1 MKNMNKEEKLMD
13 KKISASY
20 EATKTNEEIIKHKN
34 VLVKKYNYFIKNYEE
49 QLSYFK
55 NEYNSRHKK
64 NICITIIISV
74 FLITSVLLL
83 IFAFKGILKPL
94 NTFIVLGIGFGG
106 FGLFGLLIG
115 QSLFDDIT
123 DLFYSSIKEIQEN
136 YKVQENIIENNNFK
150 YFINTSKNEDNYNFI
165 WVIEYSEGFFCKDF
179 ISHNNGTVELTEYRD
194 SQSIW
199 NDENIDLKTHY
210 EEIIDLSDNHILS
223 VEEIKARMYKDIKE
237 GKNDKTL

>member
-34 VLVKKYNYFIKNYEE
+34 VLAEKYFIKNYEE

-64 NICITIIISV
+64 NICKTIITSV

-83 IFAFKGILKPL
+83 TFAFKGILKPS
-94 NTFIVLGIGFGG
+94 NAFIVLGIGFGG
-106 FGLFGLLIG
+106 LGLLIG
-115 QSLFDDIT
+115 QTLFDDIDIT
-123 DLFYSSIKEIQEN
+123 DSFYSSIKIIQDDYN
-136 YKVQENIIENNNFK
+136 VQENIIKNNNFK
-150 YFINTSKNEDNYNFI
+150 YFINTSKDKDSFI
-165 WVIEYSEGFFCKDF
+165 WNIKYSQGFFCKDF
-179 ISHNNGTVELTEYRD
+179 ISHNNGTVEFTEYRD

-199 NDENIDLKTHY
+199 NEENIDLKTHY

-223 VEEIKARMYKDIKE
+223 VEEIKAHSYKDIKE
-237 GKNDKTL
+237 VRG

>member
-1 MKNMNKEEKLMD
+1 MKDNKIIFKPVEGT
-13 KKISASY
+13 ASY

-34 VLVKKYNYFIKNYEE
+34 VLVKKYDSFIKNYEE

-64 NICITIIISV
+64 NICKTIITSV

-83 IFAFKGILKPL
+83 TFAFKGILKPS
-94 NTFIVLGIGFGG
+94 NAFIVLGIGFGG
-106 FGLFGLLIG
+106 LGLLIG
-115 QSLFDDIT
+115 QTLFDDIDIT
-123 DLFYSSIKEIQEN
+123 DSFYSSIKVIQDN
-136 YKVQENIIENNNFK
+136 YNVQENIIKNNNFK
-150 YFINTSKNEDNYNFI
+150 YFINTSKDKDSYSFI
-165 WVIEYSEGFFCKDF
+165 WDIEYSQGFFCKDF
-179 ISHNNGTVELTEYRD
+179 ISHNNGTIEFTEYRD

-223 VEEIKARMYKDIKE
+223 VEEIKAHSHKDMEK
-237 GKNDKTL
+237 

>member
-34 VLVKKYNYFIKNYEE
+34 VLAEKYFIKNYEE

-64 NICITIIISV
+64 NICERIIKIV
-74 FLITSVLLL
+74 FFITSVLLL
-83 IFAFKGILKPL
+83 TFAFKGILKPA
-94 NTFIVLGIGFGG
+94 NVFIVLGISFGG
-106 FGLFGLLIG
+106 LSFSFGQNF
-115 QSLFDDIT
+115 FDDIT
-123 DLFYSSIKEIQEN
+123 DSFYSSIKVIQDN
-136 YKVQENIIENNNFK
+136 YNVQENIIKNNNFK
-150 YFINTSKNEDNYNFI
+150 YFINTSKDKDSYSFI
-165 WVIEYSEGFFCKDF
+165 WEIEYSQGFLCKDF
-179 ISHNNGTVELTEYRD
+179 ISHNNGTVEFTEYRD

-199 NDENIDLKTHY
+199 NEENIDLKTHY

-223 VEEIKARMYKDIKE
+223 VEEIKAHSYKDIKE
-237 GKNDKTL
+237 VRG

>member
-34 VLVKKYNYFIKNYEE
+34 VLVKKYDSFIKKYEE

-64 NICITIIISV
+64 NICKIIIIFV
-74 FLITSVLLL
+74 FLITSVLL
-83 IFAFKGILKPL
+83 IKFAFKGILKPS
-94 NTFIVLGIGFGG
+94 NAFIVLGIGFGG
-106 FGLFGLLIG
+106 FGLSIVSTG
-115 QSLFDDIT
+115 QTFFDDIT
-123 DLFYSSIKEIQEN
+123 DSFYSSIKVIQHDYN
-136 YKVQENIIENNNFK
+136 VQENNNFK
-150 YFINTSKNEDNYNFI
+150 YFINTSKDKDSFI
-165 WVIEYSEGFFCKDF
+165 WNIKYSQGFFCKDF
-179 ISHNNGTVELTEYRD
+179 ISHNNGTVEFTEYRD

-223 VEEIKARMYKDIKE
+223 VEEIKAHSHKDMEK
-237 GKNDKTL
+237 

>member
-34 VLVKKYNYFIKNYEE
+34 VLAEKYFIKNYEE

-64 NICITIIISV
+64 NICKTIITSV

-83 IFAFKGILKPL
+83 TFAFKGILKPS
-94 NTFIVLGIGFGG
+94 NAFIVLGIGFGG
-106 FGLFGLLIG
+106 LGLLIG
-115 QSLFDDIT
+115 QTLFDDIDIT
-123 DLFYSSIKEIQEN
+123 DSFYSSIKVIQHN
-136 YKVQENIIENNNFK
+136 YNVQENIIKNNNFK
-150 YFINTSKNEDNYNFI
+150 YFINTSKDKDSYSFI
-165 WVIEYSEGFFCKDF
+165 WEIEYSQGFLCKDF
-179 ISHNNGTVELTEYRD
+179 ISHNNGTVEFTEYRD

-199 NDENIDLKTHY
+199 NEENIDLKTHY

-223 VEEIKARMYKDIKE
+223 VEEIKAHSYKDIKE
-237 GKNDKTL
+237 VRG

>member
-1 MKNMNKEEKLMD
+1 MKTKHEKS
-13 KKISASY
+13 I
-20 EATKTNEEIIKHKN
+20 
-34 VLVKKYNYFIKNYEE
+34 VKKYYSFIKNYDE

-64 NICITIIISV
+64 NIRNTIITSF

-83 IFAFKGILKPL
+83 TFAFKGILKPS
-94 NTFIVLGIGFGG
+94 NAFIVLGIVFGG
-106 FGLFGLLIG
+106 FGLFIG

-123 DLFYSSIKEIQEN
+123 ESFYSSIKVIQEN
-136 YKVQENIIENNNFK
+136 YKVQENIIKNNNFK
-150 YFINTSKNEDNYNFI
+150 YFINTSKDKDSFK
-165 WVIEYSEGFFCKDF
+165 WDIEYSQGFFCKDF
-179 ISHNNGTVELTEYRD
+179 ISHNNGTVEFTEY

-223 VEEIKARMYKDIKE
+223 VEEIKAHSYKDIKKGE
-237 GKNDKTL
+237 N

>member
-34 VLVKKYNYFIKNYEE
+34 VLAKKYDSFIKNYEE

-64 NICITIIISV
+64 NICERIITFV

-83 IFAFKGILKPL
+83 TFAFKGILKPS

-106 FGLFGLLIG
+106 LSLLIG
-115 QSLFDDIT
+115 QTFFDDIT

-136 YKVQENIIENNNFK
+136 IIKNNNFK
-150 YFINTSKNEDNYNFI
+150 YFINTSKTKNEDNYNFI
-165 WVIEYSEGFFCKDF
+165 WVIEYSEGFLCKDF

-210 EEIIDLSDNHILS
+210 EEIIDLRDNHILS
-223 VEEIKARMYKDIKE
+223 VEEIKAHMYKEIKE
-237 GKNDKTL
+237 GKNDGR